1 MLEQA
6 SHGAFGGDL
15 LRTDLQAYLRDKF
28 LHIEEG
34 GQGSMEKEL
43 TPEAQLELIEKMGLD
58 ADKQNKLLE
67 DIRRLMSDQVLIQA
81 NN

>member
-1 MLEQA
+1 MDAELDEV
-6 SHGAFGGDL
+6 
-15 LRTDLQAYLRDKF
+15 TK
-28 LHIEEG
+28 
-34 GQGSMEKEL
+34 KEI
-43 TPEAQLELIEKMGLD
+43 IEKMGLD